1 MVLGR
6 DTFVHTHTQRERP
19 GAFFSLQRRTVA
31 PQQWIRDHNE
41 TGLAGSCLCV
51 SLSLSLSLLW
61 SLSLSLVATCNNKMV
76 FLFWCVIF
84 VTECAA
90 SSVEITNWL
99 VPFRAGKNGWE
110 RISKPFQYRKKSGT
124 LLQYTN
130 LSRADS

>member
-1 MVLGR
+1 MIGGNTQWFWGGTR
-6 DTFVHTHTQRERP
+6 SYTHTHTEKDQ
-19 GAFFSLQRRTVA
+19 ALFSLCKGGRLLLNNGFEITTRLDWLV
-31 PQQWIRDHNE
+31 
-41 TGLAGSCLCV
+41 LACVCLSV
-51 SLSLSLSLLW
+51 SLSLLW

-76 FLFWCVIF
+76 FLFWCVVF

-124 LLQYTN
+124 LLQ
-130 LSRADS
+130 